1 MGLGL
6 VVAIVG
12 MCWSWGWSVDTGKG
26 ATFGPE
32 LPLAEV
38 VVTVAVVDL
47 IRLDPPLGCGFLGQ
61 SVLVAV
67 DDGSHVRLPWGW
79 GCGLVTSEVRWH

>member
-12 MCWSWGWSVDTGKG
+12 MCWSWGWSVDTGEG

-32 LPLAEV
+32 LPLAEA
-38 VVTVAVVDL
+38 VVTVAVADR
-47 IRLDPPLGCGFLGQ
+47 IRLDPPVGCGFLGQ

-67 DDGSHVRLPWGW
+67 GDGSHERLPWGW
-79 GCGLVTSEVRWH
+79 GCGWVASGVRWH